1 MRGSRPPAGAPSE
14 GPSGHLVSRLIA
26 THNFPQIFHHSS
38 FIIHHS
44 TSTPLAE
51 DKKIIQ
57 GVDKTDTLSYNS
69 ITVKKEIKILDFKI
83 EAKSAV
89 PVYEQIKQA
98 VKLAIISGYLQEN
111 DQLMS
116 IRELGTRLQIHPN
129 TISKVY
135 YQLESEGFVYSRQ
148 GTGYFVK
155 IDPEKVQKEKHEVL
169 RKVTQEYISKVTRL
183 GYSPVEMLAVLQK
196 MLADL
201 FPGTETKTKE
211 PENDNH

>member
-1 MRGSRPPAGAPSE
+1 VVFSKR
-14 GPSGHLVSRLIA
+14 
-26 THNFPQIFHHSS
+26 
-38 FIIHHS
+38 
-44 TSTPLAE
+44 TPLAAGGKN
-51 DKKIIQ
+51 KKMTQ
-57 GVDKTDTLSYNS
+57 GVDKTDTLSHNS
-69 ITVKKEIKILDFKI
+69 VTVKKREIKILDFKI

-98 VKLAIISGYLQEN
+98 VKLAIISGYLRED

-116 IRELGTRLQIHPN
+116 IRELGARLQIHPN

-135 YQLESEGFVYSRQ
+135 YQLETEGFVYSRQ

-155 IDPEKVQKEKHEVL
+155 IDPDKVQKEKHELL

-183 GYSPVEMLAVLQK
+183 GYSPGEMLEVLQK
-196 MLADL
+196 ILTDL

-211 PENDNH
+211 FYNDNH

>member
-1 MRGSRPPAGAPSE
+1 MTRR
-14 GPSGHLVSRLIA
+14 
-26 THNFPQIFHHSS
+26 
-38 FIIHHS
+38 
-44 TSTPLAE
+44 
-51 DKKIIQ
+51 
-57 GVDKTDTLSYNS
+57 VDKTDTLSYNS
-69 ITVKKEIKILDFKI
+69 VTVKKEIKILDFKI

-98 VKLAIISGYLQEN
+98 VKFAIISGYLQED

-116 IRELGTRLQIHPN
+116 IRELGARLQIHPN

-135 YQLESEGFVYSRQ
+135 YQLETEGFVYSRQ

-169 RKVTQEYISKVTRL
+169 QKVTREYISKVTRL
-183 GYSPVEMLAVLQK
+183 GYSPVEMLEVLQK

-201 FPGTETKTKE
+201 FPGTMTKTKE

>member
-1 MRGSRPPAGAPSE
+1 MVFSKR
-14 GPSGHLVSRLIA
+14 
-26 THNFPQIFHHSS
+26 
-38 FIIHHS
+38 
-44 TSTPLAE
+44 TPWSPKA
-51 DKKIIQ
+51 KKIIQ

-183 GYSPVEMLAVLQK
+183 GYSPIEMLAVLQK

-201 FPGTETKTKE
+201 FPGIEMKTKE